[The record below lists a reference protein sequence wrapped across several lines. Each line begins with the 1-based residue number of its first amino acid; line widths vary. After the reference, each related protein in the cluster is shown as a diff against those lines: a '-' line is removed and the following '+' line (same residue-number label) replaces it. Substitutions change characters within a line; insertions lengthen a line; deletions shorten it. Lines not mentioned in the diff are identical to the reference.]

1 MCHLSNHCVHLIT
14 DTVFLFYQNKL
25 SNMKKIILALV
36 AICLL
41 QQVTIAQ
48 LTTTPNG
55 GNKKAMVGERIGLTD
70 ITIHYDRPAVK
81 GREGKIWGQLVP
93 YGFTDLG
100 FGTSKA
106 APWRAGANENT
117 TIEFSTDVKVEGKD
131 LPAGKYAFFIA
142 VGKDE
147 STLIFS
153 KNNSAW
159 GSFFYNQAE
168 DALRVNVKQ
177 QPLDKPVEYLE
188 YTFINQTPNSAT
200 VALQWEKLMFP
211 FKIETDVNKAQIA
224 SFRRELQSD
233 KGFDWQAWAQ
243 AANWTA
249 DNNTNLEEGLE
260 WADYAVNGQFIG
272 EKNFRTLATK
282 ARLLSKLNRKNEAD
296 SLMKE
301 ASALGNMTEVHGYG
315 RQLLADKR
323 YKEASDIF
331 KANYKKYP
339 NVFTTNMGMARGLSG
354 EGKYKEALK
363 YATAALPQA
372 PDVANKNNVQAMI
385 EKLTAGQDI
394 N

>member
-1 MCHLSNHCVHLIT
+1 
-14 DTVFLFYQNKL
+14 
-25 SNMKKIILALV
+25 
-36 AICLL
+36 AICML
-41 QQVTIAQ
+41 QQLTIAQ

-55 GNKKAMVGERIGLTD
+55 GNKKAMVGERVGLTD
-70 ITIHYDRPAVK
+70 ITIRYDRPAVK
-81 GREGKIWGQLVP
+81 GREGKIWGELVP

-106 APWRAGANENT
+106 GPWRAGANENT
-117 TIEFSTDVKVEGKD
+117 TIDFSTDVKVEGKD
-131 LPAGKYAFFIA
+131 LAAGKYGFFIA

-159 GSFFYNQAE
+159 GSFFYDPSE
-168 DALRVNVKQ
+168 DLLRVNIKQ
-177 QPLDKPVEYLE
+177 QPLDKPVEYLQ
-188 YTFINQTPNSAT
+188 YTFVNQTPNSAV

-211 FKIETDVNKAQIA
+211 FKVEVNVNKAQVR
-224 SFRRELQSD
+224 SFRSELQTD
-233 KGFDWQAWAQ
+233 KGFDWQTWVQ

-249 DNNTNLEEGLE
+249 DNNTDLEEGLK
-260 WADYAVNGQFIG
+260 WSDYAINGQFVG
-272 EKNFRTLATK
+272 QKNFRTLAAK
-282 ARLLSKLNRKNEAD
+282 ARILNKLNRKAEAD

-301 ASALGNMTEVHGYG
+301 ASALGTMIEVHGYA

-323 YKEASDIF
+323 YKDASEVF
-331 KANYKKYP
+331 KANYKKFP
-339 NVFTTNMGMARGLSG
+339 NVYTTNMGMARSLSA

-372 PDVANKNNVQAMI
+372 PDVANKNNVQSMI
-385 EKLTAGQDI
+385 EKLNAGKDV